1 MAVDEV
7 LLGTAVSDGLA
18 TFRWYRWSEP
28 TVSLG
33 YFQNAAVMAADP
45 SLADLP
51 QVRRM
56 TGGGAILHDREWTYS
71 FAVPARQELFRH
83 PEEAYDLVH
92 AAILAVLNRF
102 GCRAEPRGETVLQT
116 HEPVL
121 CFSRRDAHDVVWN
134 GYKILGS
141 AQRRRKGALL
151 QHGSL
156 LLEASERT
164 PRHRGLYDL
173 GFQEKLSLDD
183 LRQAP
188 ESLARTLIPGAL
200 TLEETQQVR
209 RRAESMDKSAFLR
222 SNVL

>member
-1 MAVDEV
+1 METVPSAGAWNMAVDAV
-7 LLGTAVSDGLA
+7 LLETAVRDGLA

-33 YFQNAAVMAADP
+33 YFQDAAEIAADP

-51 QVRRM
+51 LVRRL

-71 FAVPARQELFRH
+71 FAAPARQELFRH

-92 AAILAVLNRF
+92 AAILGVLAKF
-102 GCRAEPRGETVLQT
+102 GCRAEPRGETVRQT
-116 HEPVL
+116 SEPAL
-121 CFSRRDAHDVVWN
+121 CFSRRDAHDVVWK
-134 GYKILGS
+134 GHKILGS

-164 PRHRGLYDL
+164 PRHQGLYDL
-173 GFQEKLSLDD
+173 GFHQRLSLDD

-188 ESLARTLIPGAL
+188 EALTQTLVPGAL
-200 TLEETQQVR
+200 TREETQQ
-209 RRAESMDKSAFLR
+209 ALSADR
-222 SNVL
+222 PT